1 MLGKCLIPDGEA
13 ASDVSW
19 TVLGRGA
26 FNGRAPIVPGTGV
39 RQFVNKLR
47 MTNSVPIGTS
57 TSNALALVGTN
68 EQRALLILQNNSI
81 ATSPDSAPTMYF
93 GFGTQAVVGYD
104 LALPPGVGIVLDV
117 RVPSDAIYVAFGPFS
132 NGGGTTR
139 IQGVCKEGGVSDP
152 AGDTSN
158 MADTGQLSRL
168 VSLVTELVKAAARFR

>member
-1 MLGKCLIPDGEA
+1 MMGKCLIPDGEA

-26 FNGRAPIVPGTGV
+26 FNGRPTVIGAGV

-57 TSNALALVGTN
+57 TSNALALVGVN

-104 LALPPGVGIVLDV
+104 LALPPGVGIVLDI
-117 RVPSDAIYVAFGPFS
+117 RVPSDAIYVAFGPFT
-132 NGGGTTR
+132 NGGGTAR
-139 IQGVCKEGGVSDP
+139 IQGVCKEGGITDP
-152 AGDTSN
+152 VGDTAN
-158 MADTGQLSRL
+158 MTDYGQIGQL
-168 VSLVTELVKAAARFR
+168 VTLLRHALKLA